1 VVVQIEEA
9 EAELVVIEQLL
20 VIQSLLME
28 QELQLQLV
36 EVQLNLEI
44 LRVELLINQVI
55 ILYYLILL
63 LQEVVMAHGLVV
75 HLQYH
80 KEFLLKVDLVDLV
93 VVEYLI
99 VEIITHQKD
108 QVILPQQVH
117 HKVMLVEKDV
127 IYQIVQVVV
136 AVDLQLLEQTQEV
149 IMVALV
155 VLVLQTI

>member
-1 VVVQIEEA
+1 
-9 EAELVVIEQLL
+9 
-20 VIQSLLME
+20 
-28 QELQLQLV
+28 
-36 EVQLNLEI
+36 
-44 LRVELLINQVI
+44 
-55 ILYYLILL
+55 
-63 LQEVVMAHGLVV
+63 MAHGLVV

-149 IMVALV
+149 IMVVLV
-155 VLVLQTI
+155 VMVLQTI